1 MKNLRLSIDNSNY
14 NIELDHNKFNQKLLH
29 TLYVLYYQHN
39 NIYFKKFDD
48 ISKLQE
54 TIDHSKFIIIFG
66 HITNLIEHS
75 HILNH
80 ILKESTPILNSLSKY
95 FMIHINNNFGNIS
108 LKNYIVSDI
117 LTVNIH
123 LPLSLYKKFDIK
135 STDSL
140 IDDVKFNIVNNIE
153 LPYAN
158 ISSKIF
164 NKIDEYKKEITDI
177 EYLDL
182 ELENLSNTN
191 KTKELLNILDINVEL
206 HDEFLDNN
214 RSSIHNLLNKN
225 QEQKIHQSDK
235 DTPIGDTSAGDTPIG
250 DTPIGDTS
258 SVDTSAGDTPIGDTS
273 SVDTSAKDTSA
284 KDTSAKDTSAKDTSA
299 GDTSARDTIKDKLE
313 KLKKSMT
320 IPEPEKLNDSL
331 LHVIEQDLDKPVTH
345 TSIKNK
351 LEELKKSMTTHE
363 PNKLND
369 SLLYVIEQEL
379 EKPMVEPTVDTSI
392 EDTSI
397 MDKLE
402 ELKKSMTT
410 HEPAKLNDSLLSVID
425 QELEN
430 PMVEPTVDT
439 SMEDISI
446 EYDTSIKYKLDS
458 LLNKRKDYLK
468 KYKKMKELQSNKTKL
483 YNNEKLKGELKK
495 IIQKHVNIKSL
506 KFDESN
512 INHMVYNILLNEYN
526 SIKINKKIVES
537 EIRNQNCNDVY
548 NLLHDLKKHREKSYD
563 SVIQNNIDDL
573 NKYDKSLSVYNTEFI
588 QSRDNI
594 INIATQYIDDI
605 HSKNTMLQNEFKKDV
620 ELSKKDIY
628 SSIEEEQYNTE
639 SIINKQKELTKKYNK
654 EYSKNLNE
662 INKNESYIKS
672 SLDILSTNYK
682 RLINKHNDKL
692 AQKINNIKKNT
703 QRDIINRDLQD
714 RIYQPMYDIV
724 SKSITIQNKKE
735 EEYTMFDDVKHNL
748 EKERD
753 NVLNDFQDD
762 FKILK
767 ESIQERKAEY
777 EKIKNER
784 KEIFRR
790 KLEYKIDK
798 YMNRN
803 KLTTNKKN
811 PNILYK
817 KKTYK
822 SVVLW

>member
-14 NIELDHNKFNQKLLH
+14 NLELDHNTFNQKLVQTLH
-29 TLYVLYYQHN
+29 VLYYQHN

-95 FMIHINNNFGNIS
+95 FMIHITNNFGTIS

-153 LPYAN
+153 LPYTN

-206 HDEFLDNN
+206 HDKFLDNN
-214 RSSIHNLLNKN
+214 RSSIHNLLNMK
-225 QEQKIHQSDK
+225 QEKTIHQSDN
-235 DTPIGDTSAGDTPIG
+235 
-250 DTPIGDTS
+250 
-258 SVDTSAGDTPIGDTS
+258 
-273 SVDTSAKDTSA
+273 DTSAKDTSA

-299 GDTSARDTIKDKLE
+299 KDTSAKDTSSVDTIKDKLE

-320 IPEPEKLNDSL
+320 NHEPYRLNNPL
-331 LHVIEQDLDKPVTH
+331 LSVIEQELEKPVVEPTID
-345 TSIKNK
+345 TSIKDK
-351 LEELKKSMTTHE
+351 LEKLKKSMTTHE
-363 PNKLND
+363 PTKLND
-369 SLLYVIEQEL
+369 SLLSVIEQELKKPVADKLEELNKSMITHEPTKLNDSLLSVIDQEL

-392 EDTSI
+392 
-397 MDKLE
+397 
-402 ELKKSMTT
+402 
-410 HEPAKLNDSLLSVID
+410 
-425 QELEN
+425 
-430 PMVEPTVDT
+430 
-439 SMEDISI
+439 EDISI

-468 KYKKMKELQSNKTKL
+468 KYKKMKELQPNKTKL

-526 SIKINKKIVES
+526 SIKINKKIIES
-537 EIRNQNCNDVY
+537 ELRNKNCNDVY

-605 HSKNTMLQNEFKKDV
+605 HAKNTMLQYEFKKDV
-620 ELSKKDIY
+620 ELSKEDIY
-628 SSIEEEQYNTE
+628 STIEEEQYNTE
-639 SIINKQKELTKKYNK
+639 SIINKQKELTEKYNK
-654 EYSKNLNE
+654 EYSKNLND
-662 INKNESYIKS
+662 INKSESYIKS

-714 RIYQPMYDIV
+714 RIYQPMYDLV
-724 SKSITIQNKKE
+724 SKSITIQTKKE

-753 NVLNDFQDD
+753 NVFKDFQNDF
-762 FKILK
+762 KLLK